1 METIQ
6 FEDTLEPLGILT
18 GVLLVLIGLGTLIG
32 QPWATANSTIAVVL
46 QLVGV
51 VVTVALGA
59 GLAWLSYE

>member
-6 FEDTLEPLGILT
+6 FEDPLESLGMLT
-18 GVLLVLIGLGTLIG
+18 GVLLVLIGLGTLVG
-32 QPWATANSTIAVVL
+32 QPWATADSTIAVVL

-59 GLAWLSYE
+59 GLVWLSYE